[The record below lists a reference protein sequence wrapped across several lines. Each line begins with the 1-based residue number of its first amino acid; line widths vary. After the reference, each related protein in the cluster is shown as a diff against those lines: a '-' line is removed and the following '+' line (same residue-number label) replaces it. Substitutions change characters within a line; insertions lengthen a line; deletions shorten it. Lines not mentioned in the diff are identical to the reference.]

1 MESIEKIKFYIYD
14 VYNNENKN
22 INNDVYAFRNMEQLY
37 DLLDF
42 YEIKLETDKEYAK
55 EKINEIKKL
64 YEMD

>member
-42 YEIKLETDKEYAK
+42 YEIKLETDKEYAQ